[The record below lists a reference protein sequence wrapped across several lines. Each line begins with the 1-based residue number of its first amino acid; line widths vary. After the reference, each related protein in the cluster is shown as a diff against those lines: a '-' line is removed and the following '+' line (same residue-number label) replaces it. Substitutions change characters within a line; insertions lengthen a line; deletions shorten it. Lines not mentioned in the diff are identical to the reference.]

1 MGIGGAAIIASS
13 GSGSGRA
20 SACPV
25 CPHCHHALPGWKPP
39 IKSIFDNLPMIFF
52 SETLVFFVF
61 MYLLQTILEW
71 ASPSDD
77 KPVTLVAVLVTQCH
91 WLVALMHRIW

>member
-1 MGIGGAAIIASS
+1 
-13 GSGSGRA
+13 
-20 SACPV
+20 
-25 CPHCHHALPGWKPP
+25 
-39 IKSIFDNLPMIFF
+39 MIFF